1 MSVSLSYWEN
11 DVTVTN
17 ISQSLP
23 HIMAG
28 EKTAGI
34 DMVWR
39 NYVTV
44 TVSMELRFVLLA
56 SAESNMT
63 SSSSLLPVVMF
74 VHGERSYEM
83 GTGNAYDVSIL
94 ASYGSIVVVTINYR
108 LGLLGESDSISNQWR
123 T

>member
-1 MSVSLSYWEN
+1 
-11 DVTVTN
+11 
-17 ISQSLP
+17 
-23 HIMAG
+23 
-28 EKTAGI
+28 
-34 DMVWR
+34 MVWR

-56 SAESNMT
+56 SAERNMT

-108 LGLLGESDSISNQWR
+108 LGLLGESDSISIRISFWGVGTNL
-123 T
+123 TEF